1 MERIGRYEILGEIGR
16 GAMGIVYRAQDPV
29 IGRTVAIKTIRL
41 QDFSDPQE
49 LQKLRERLFRE
60 ARSAGILSHPNIVT
74 IYDIG
79 QEGSTAY
86 IAMEFVN
93 GSTVEHI
100 LATEGVFP
108 RERFPDLMRQTA
120 NALDYAH
127 SKGIVHRDVKPAN
140 IMVTDTWAAKI
151 TDFGV
156 AKIASQQM
164 TRTDVL
170 LGTPTYMSPEQ
181 IEGKPLDGRSD
192 QFTLGAIAYELI
204 TGEKPF
210 AAETVASLLFKIVQE
225 EPVHVNR
232 LNPTVTEGVSAT
244 IERAM
249 SKSAAD
255 RFQTCE
261 DFALALNEALRRAQN
276 WKPQPR
282 GAAASL
288 PTVSTDHP
296 APSVL
301 TAPPPAKF
309 SRRPLPDESS
319 ASLPKAAPPKR
330 GGRWVAFVAV
340 IALGAAAGV
349 LGVTYWTRD
358 QAPDP
363 AEAPRT
369 VQREP
374 EQPQVKPPPALSSP
388 TADKPSPMAPPREQ
402 IEARTPPRQT
412 AARTT
417 PETQTPAEVQPVTI
431 TSTPPGATVT
441 VDQSNE
447 TCRTPCALALP
458 RGRRIL
464 RFNLAGYRPGMAI
477 LNVPEENTASA
488 RLDAV
493 TGTVVVKTTPPG
505 AEIYINGKLYDRR
518 SNCIINLPAGRYGF
532 EFRLP
537 NEKGISQD
545 IEVKDSVTQTVE
557 VSWQ

>member
-1 MERIGRYEILGEIGR
+1 
-16 GAMGIVYRAQDPV
+16 
-29 IGRTVAIKTIRL
+29 
-41 QDFSDPQE
+41 
-49 LQKLRERLFRE
+49 
-60 ARSAGILSHPNIVT
+60 
-74 IYDIG
+74 
-79 QEGSTAY
+79 
-86 IAMEFVN
+86 
-93 GSTVEHI
+93 
-100 LATEGVFP
+100 
-108 RERFPDLMRQTA
+108 
-120 NALDYAH
+120 
-127 SKGIVHRDVKPAN
+127 
-140 IMVTDTWAAKI
+140 MVTETWSAKI

-225 EPVHVNR
+225 QPVHVNR
-232 LNPTVTEGVSAT
+232 LNPTVTEGVSAA

-249 SKSAAD
+249 SKAAAD
-255 RFQTCE
+255 RFPTCE
-261 DFALALNEALRRAQN
+261 EFALALTEALRRAPD

-282 GAAASL
+282 GAAATL

-301 TAPPPAKF
+301 ASPPPAKF

-319 ASLPKAAPPKR
+319 ASLPKAVPAKA
-330 GGRWVAFVAV
+330 GSGRWVALVAV
-340 IALGAAAGV
+340 IALSAAAGV
-349 LGVTYWTRD
+349 LGVTYWNRD
-358 QAPDP
+358 QPETP
-363 AEAPRT
+363 PV

-374 EQPQVKPPPALSSP
+374 EQAAAKAPPPRQTPALE
-388 TADKPSPMAPPREQ
+388 KPSPVAPPREQ
-402 IEARTPPRQT
+402 PETRTAPRQT
-412 AARTT
+412 VTRPA
-417 PETQTPAEVQPVTI
+417 QDSQIPAEVRPVTI
-431 TSTPPGATVT
+431 TSTPPGAAVT

-458 RGRRIL
+458 AGRRIL
-464 RFNLAGYRPGMAI
+464 RFNLAGYRPGIAI
-477 LNVPEENTASA
+477 LNVPEETTASA

-505 AEIYINGKLYDRR
+505 AEIYINGKLYERR
-518 SNCIINLPAGRYGF
+518 SNCIINLPAGKYGF
-532 EFRLP
+532 EFRQP